1 MNTSPHDVDDEFL
14 VSQFKD
20 VMPSV
25 FFTVNEKINDHVGL
39 VACCSS
45 FYSFEINNIGIM
57 QHILLFQI
65 NCFFSSLSYFGNTET
80 DSDSSVDSNDNGNYL
95 RYDSDHS
102 HNNDLQE
109 LDIENNVNENIGLN
123 VNWDIYILQKRKKTD
138 ICYFLFIK
146 DWSLFCVSCLG
157 ICLANF

>member
-1 MNTSPHDVDDEFL
+1 
-14 VSQFKD
+14 
-20 VMPSV
+20 
-25 FFTVNEKINDHVGL
+25 
-39 VACCSS
+39 
-45 FYSFEINNIGIM
+45 M
-57 QHILLFQI
+57 QHISLFQI

-80 DSDSSVDSNDNGNYL
+80 DSDSSVDSNHNGNYL